1 MLNAVFI
8 MNADQIA
15 KRRKI
20 IILAMLTFAALC

>member
-1 MLNAVFI
+1 MINAVFI
-8 MNADQIA
+8 MNTQQIA

>member
-1 MLNAVFI
+1 MLNAVFV

-20 IILAMLTFAALC
+20 LILAFLTFAALC